1 MRVLCQGAALRFL
14 LTRLTDSINQND
26 LALVKIK
33 DPIEYLEK
41 LKYFNSDEKLKSK
54 LFE

>member
-33 DPIEYLEK
+33 DPIEYLKK
-41 LKYFNSDEKLKSK
+41 LKYFNSDEKLMSK